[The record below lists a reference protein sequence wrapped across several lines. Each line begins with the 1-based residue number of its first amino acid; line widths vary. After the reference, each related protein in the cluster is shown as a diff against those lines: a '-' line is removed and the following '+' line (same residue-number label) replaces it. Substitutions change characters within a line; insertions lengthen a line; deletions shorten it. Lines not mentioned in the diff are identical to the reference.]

1 MKKTVTTICLITL
14 FVLCVSASLNFGAF
28 LQDNK
33 MNQEKLAQR
42 VEKVDETSAKLVRD
56 EKSKIERIA
65 TPFFKNGA
73 IYKVEKFAP
82 TRPIITFI
90 GCDDKDFTVT
100 LNANPEGYFDLA
112 TKSGLN
118 LGSKDLRLSYISTFF
133 TTTKGAGRF
142 QIVEKIDDI
151 KQRPNLDETNAKKF
165 KEFQSKYVKTIAAPT
180 ISDNAPYRAVIF
192 AVKGQSLVKIDAAL
206 SPDGKISLQ
215 ETVLEK
221 DLLIPY
227 AM

>member
-1 MKKTVTTICLITL
+1 MKKTIIATCLISL
-14 FVLCVSASLNFGAF
+14 FVICVSASMHFGAF

-42 VEKVDETSAKLVRD
+42 VEKVDENIAKLVRD

-82 TRPIITFI
+82 SRPIITFI

-118 LGSKDLRLSYISTFF
+118 LGSKDLRLNYILTFF
-133 TTTKGAGRF
+133 ATTKGAERF
-142 QIVEKIDDI
+142 QVVEKIDDI
-151 KQRPNLDETNAKKF
+151 KQRPNLDETNVKKF
-165 KEFQSKYVKTIAAPT
+165 KEFRDKYAKTIAAPT
-180 ISDNAPYRAVIF
+180 VSDNTPHRAVIF
-192 AVKGQSLVKIDAAL
+192 AVKGQSLIKIDAVL
-206 SPDGKISLQ
+206 SPDGKINLQ
-215 ETVLEK
+215 ETTLEK
-221 DLLIPY
+221 ELLIPY
-227 AM
+227 SL